1 VDVPVATV
9 AVHREGE
16 WPRFA
21 VGSGADFDP
30 VAAARSALAEALQ
43 NWMELRAMGP
53 ERAAEDPSAIARFA
67 DFPTEARSLL
77 DPEPVVDAS
86 GLGPETA
93 PTGTEELDAVLA
105 RLEDV
110 GLEAFAARLTPP
122 DVERLGFE
130 VVRVLVP
137 DAQPL
142 FTGERFFGERA
153 RSVPRELGFRPRL
166 DRGPHPYP

>member
-1 VDVPVATV
+1 VDVPVVTV

-30 VAAARSALAEALQ
+30 AAASRSALAEALQ

-53 ERAAEDPSAIARFA
+53 DRADEDPSEIARFA
-67 DFPTEARSLL
+67 ELPTDARSLL
-77 DPEPVVDAS
+77 DPATVVDAS
-86 GLGPETA
+86 SLAPPDL
-93 PTGTEELDAVLA
+93 PTGTEELDAVQA
-105 RLEDV
+105 RLQDA
-110 GLEAFAARLTPP
+110 GLEAYAAMLTPP
-122 DVERLGFE
+122 DVERIGFE

-137 DAQPL
+137 GAQPL
-142 FTGERFFGERA
+142 FTGERFFGDRA
-153 RSVPRELGFRPRL
+153 RTVPRELGFSPRL